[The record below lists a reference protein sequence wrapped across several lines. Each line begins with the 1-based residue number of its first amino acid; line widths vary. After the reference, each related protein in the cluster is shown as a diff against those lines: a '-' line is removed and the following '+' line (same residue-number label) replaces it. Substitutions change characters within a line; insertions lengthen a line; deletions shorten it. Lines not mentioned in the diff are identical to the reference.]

1 MAVLRKATSLVRR
14 LVTGESGLEVVEYAI
29 IVGLIVA
36 AALMVIAAIGA
47 WVLAQYQIFQS
58 AAGA

>member
-1 MAVLRKATSLVRR
+1 MLRKATSLVRR

-36 AALMVIAAIGA
+36 AALAVIAAIGA
-47 WVLAQYQIFQS
+47 WVLAQYQTLQG

>member
-1 MAVLRKATSLVRR
+1 MLRRATSLVRR

-47 WVLAQYQIFQS
+47 WVLAQYQTFQS